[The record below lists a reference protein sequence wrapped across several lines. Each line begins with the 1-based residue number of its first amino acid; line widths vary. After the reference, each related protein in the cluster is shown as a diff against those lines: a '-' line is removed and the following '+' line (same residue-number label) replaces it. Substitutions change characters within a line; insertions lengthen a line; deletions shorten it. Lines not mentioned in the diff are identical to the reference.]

1 MIYEYPKDFIVPIV
15 FAEDLLQKTKGTVSE
30 RDIFIIGNNWKS
42 NKMDLEKMK
51 DEENNEYQNYKYDIV
66 KELEDNGDIKTIL
79 NDIDEDYAIS
89 ETLSV

>member
-15 FAEDLLQKTKGTVSE
+15 FAEDLVQKTKETVSE

-42 NKMDLEKMK
+42 KKMDLEKMK
-51 DEENNEYQNYKYDIV
+51 DEENNEYQNYKDDIV
-66 KELEDNGDIKTIL
+66 KELDNGNIKTIL